1 MQVSPESLEMGD
13 VLSHACLLVVHLDND
28 DNDDNDDD
36 SEDDDENDFS
46 VVSIGSPGP
55 SSTAA
60 HT

>member
-1 MQVSPESLEMGD
+1 MQVSPEGLEMGD
-13 VLSHACLLVVHLDND
+13 VLSHACLLVVHLDD
-28 DNDDNDDD
+28 DDDDDNDDD

-46 VVSIGSPGP
+46 VVSTGSPGP